1 MFLTSTP
8 KKAVLSLTNSIQCLI
23 CAEFLETSNRIAIF
37 GHSQWDLRGTLCKV
51 LGSELQ
57 TSIEDL
63 PYVCKRKC
71 YPKLK
76 KIEKMMSNLKSLE
89 EELRAE
95 MSKNAMVRIKRGL
108 SRDQTQEGSLEATP
122 VKKAL
127 HVFPT
132 PPQDQTWIPSPVT
145 TAREVTSLTG
155 LPSTVSIVG
164 YTAVRHSG
172 VPVVVR
178 AFPAC
183 VNIGRNFFSPASQH
197 STSQQLPPDK
207 RGAANRETVS
217 KSNLDEVPFVQ
228 VWTIFIL
235 KPLFAFSKFNKYTRN
250 IRSWLLLLEK
260 EKKNIFLT

>member
-1 MFLTSTP
+1 
-8 KKAVLSLTNSIQCLI
+8 
-23 CAEFLETSNRIAIF
+23 
-37 GHSQWDLRGTLCKV
+37 
-51 LGSELQ
+51 
-57 TSIEDL
+57 
-63 PYVCKRKC
+63 
-71 YPKLK
+71 
-76 KIEKMMSNLKSLE
+76 MMSNLKSLE
-89 EELRAE
+89 EEIKAE

-108 SRDQTQEGSLEATP
+108 SRNQTQEGSLEATP

-127 HVFPT
+127 FPT
-132 PPQDQTWIPSPVT
+132 NPPRDQTWIPSPVT

-164 YTAVRHSG
+164 YTGVRHSG

-207 RGAANRETVS
+207 RGAANSETVS

-228 VWTIFIL
+228 VWTISLL
-235 KPLFAFSKFNKYTRN
+235 KPLFAFSKFNT
-250 IRSWLLLLEK
+250 
-260 EKKNIFLT
+260 